1 MKQTIQLS
9 GVPHLWDSVGYLD
22 KPSVHQLT
30 CPGSIS
36 DWKCALYFLSWEPV
50 RADLIGPLSRHCRW
64 VSGPSYSL
72 KDTGNDIARNEGNSL
87 LLIKVMWMSHR
98 HIPFRFHQA
107 TLHTQDCSFKK
118 DSPHLFSTIDV
129 FRSLRFPFSPSKL
142 NLSVLHFHR
151 VHTTVFDTDIQGRL
165 ERSCLTQGN
174 DVAFLA
180 LHHGTGWHCPL
191 WAANAWE
198 VPISG
203 QTTSG
208 LFVGFTPSNYSSAL
222 TINHSI
228 CVVSQLSDH
237 KPLIP
242 ILLWLNPNP
251 TYPTFPSLHH
261 KPIAIPASFYAF
273 WWCPRCGFFDHVIP
287 HPAAPS
293 LEGLR
298 IAVFGQACGV
308 PVAHR
313 RLDAQLLA
321 FGEHNSNFCD
331 WIYKCLYILDI
342 WYIYIYLIYI
352 WYIMINLYLYSMG
365 LGLENII

>member
-1 MKQTIQLS
+1 MGEWSILLAEGYWEWYREERRQQPLADQGHVDVTSAHSIQIPSSDSAHPRLQLQEGLS
-9 GVPHLWDSVGYLD
+9 ALVQHHRRLQVLA
-22 KPSVHQLT
+22 
-30 CPGSIS
+30 IS
-36 DWKCALYFLSWEPV
+36 L
-50 RADLIGPLSRHCRW
+50 
-64 VSGPSYSL
+64 
-72 KDTGNDIARNEGNSL
+72 
-87 LLIKVMWMSHR
+87 
-98 HIPFRFHQA
+98 
-107 TLHTQDCSFKK
+107 
-118 DSPHLFSTIDV
+118 
-129 FRSLRFPFSPSKL
+129 SPSKL

-228 CVVSQLSDH
+228 CVVGQLSDH